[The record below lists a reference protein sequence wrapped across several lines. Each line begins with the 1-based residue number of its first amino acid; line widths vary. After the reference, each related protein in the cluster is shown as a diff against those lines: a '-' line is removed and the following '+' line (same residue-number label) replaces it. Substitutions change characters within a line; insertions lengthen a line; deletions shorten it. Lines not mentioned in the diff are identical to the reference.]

1 MTELVLAWIGLLA
14 ICLWLTTRRQ
24 GIGVLILAYFLGLSL
39 IHVPGAIN
47 FLGPAPGL
55 GDKEVTQIGFQ
66 ATVIGFAAL
75 LLGAWLGIAARDTR
89 NAVGTAGMDYRRL
102 GKQTLAIGGASFFV
116 LLPIASLVPSLTSL
130 LSAVAS
136 LLIIGFWMLL
146 FDAVAREDRK
156 LLILVLA
163 TLPVLPLLTLS
174 TGGFVANSTNWIIA
188 ILSFLFVNSKKRIIY
203 YCVGPFFGFLALSLA
218 VSYLGGRN
226 EIREA
231 VWKEKAGYAE
241 RIGRV
246 VDTATSFKFYDW
258 NDRLQLHDIDAR
270 LNQNYFVGLGIERH
284 ERGRIDLLYGG
295 SVEWWALIPRAV
307 WPDKPD
313 VGGGRDLIT
322 RLTGFQVAK
331 GVSYG
336 VGQPLEFYA
345 NFGWPGLIGGFLL
358 LGFVL
363 ARLDKRLARAF
374 RIGDLRGILLAG
386 LPGLALLQPI
396 NNGLEISVSFVA
408 AFVVAHLLAVA
419 AERFGFVDG
428 FRSIAAVAPSPPRGF
443 NRNAYQN
450 NNAMVRHEPIRKV

>member
-1 MTELVLAWIGLLA
+1 MTELVLAWLGLLA

-24 GIGVLILAYFLGLSL
+24 GVGVLLLAYFLALSL
-39 IHVPGAIN
+39 IHVPGAID

-55 GDKEVTQIGFQ
+55 TSGEETQIGFR

-75 LLGAWLGIAARDTR
+75 LLGARLGMAGNDRR
-89 NAVGTAGMDYRRL
+89 SAVRLAGMDYGAL
-102 GKQTLAIGGASFFV
+102 GKRTLAIGGGSFFV
-116 LLPIASLVPSLTSL
+116 LLPVASFVPSLTSL

-136 LLIIGFWMLL
+136 LLVIGFWMLL
-146 FDAVAREDRK
+146 IHAIVREDRK
-156 LLILVLA
+156 FLLA
-163 TLPVLPLLTLS
+163 TLSILPVLPILTLS

-188 ILSFLFVNSKKRIIY
+188 ILSFLFVNSKKRIVY
-203 YCVGPFFGFLALSLA
+203 YCVGPFFAFLVLSLA

-226 EIREA
+226 AIREA
-231 VWKEKAGYAE
+231 AWNEEAGYAE

-246 VDTATSFKFYDW
+246 FNTATSFSFYDW
-258 NDRLQLHDIDAR
+258 SDPIQVHNVDWR

-295 SVEWWALIPRAV
+295 SLEWWAFIPRAV
-307 WPDKPD
+307 WPEKPQ
-313 VGGGRDLIT
+313 VGGGGDLIT
-322 RLTGFQVAK
+322 RLTGFRVAK
-331 GVSYG
+331 SVSYG

-345 NFGWPGLIGGFLL
+345 NFGWIGLIGGFLL

-408 AFVVAHLLAVA
+408 AFVVAYLLGAA

-428 FRSIAAVAPSPPRGF
+428 FRSTSVVVPSPPRGF
-443 NRNAYQN
+443 NRNAYPLQ
-450 NNAMVRHEPIRKV
+450 

>member
-1 MTELVLAWIGLLA
+1 MTELVLAWVGLLV

-24 GIGVLILAYFLGLSL
+24 GVGVLLLSYFLALSL

-55 GDKEVTQIGFQ
+55 THREETQIGFQ

-75 LLGAWLGIAARDTR
+75 LLGGWLGMRGNDARSAIRIAG
-89 NAVGTAGMDYRRL
+89 VDYGAL
-102 GKQTLAIGGASFFV
+102 GKRTLAIGGASFLV
-116 LLPIASLVPSLTSL
+116 ALPLASLVPSLTSL
-130 LSAVAS
+130 LGAVPS
-136 LLIIGFWMLL
+136 LLVVGFWMLV
-146 FDAVAREDRK
+146 FHAIVREDRK
-156 LLILVLA
+156 FLLGTLSILPA
-163 TLPVLPLLTLS
+163 LPLLTLS
-174 TGGFVANSTNWIIA
+174 AGGFVANSANWVVA
-188 ILSFLFVNSKKRIIY
+188 ILSFLFVNSKRRAIY
-203 YCVGPFFGFLALSLA
+203 YCIGPFFGFFVLSIA
-218 VSYLGGRN
+218 VCYLGGRN
-226 EIREA
+226 AIREA
-231 VWKEKAGYAE
+231 AWYSESGYAE

-246 VDTATSFKFYDW
+246 IDTVASFRFYDW
-258 NDRLQLHDIDAR
+258 NDPIQVHNIDWR

-295 SVEWWALIPRAV
+295 SVEWWAFIPRAV
-307 WPDKPD
+307 WPDKPQ
-313 VGGGRDLIT
+313 VGGGGDLIT

-363 ARLDKRLARAF
+363 ARLDKRLAGAF

-386 LPGLALLQPI
+386 LPGLALLQPV

-408 AFVVAHLLAVA
+408 AFVVAYLLAAA

-428 FRSIAAVAPSPPRGF
+428 FRSTPVVVPSPPR
-443 NRNAYQN
+443 RS
-450 NNAMVRHEPIRKV
+450 NAMVPSRTNS